1 MAVDEASMVRW
12 LVGWVVVGGFNYGD
26 GWLVVGW
33 WLVVVE
39 PNPSEENI
47 NLSNWN
53 SSPVVKISNI

>member
-1 MAVDEASMVRW
+1 MVGW
-12 LVGWVVVGGFNYGD
+12 VGGGWWVVVGGFNYGD